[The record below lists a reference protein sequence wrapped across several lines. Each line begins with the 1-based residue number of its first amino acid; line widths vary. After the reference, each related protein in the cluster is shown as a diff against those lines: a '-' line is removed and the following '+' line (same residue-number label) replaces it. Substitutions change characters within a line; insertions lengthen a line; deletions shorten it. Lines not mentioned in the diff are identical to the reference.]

1 MKLTAILL
9 STASRRVETHQLM
22 VGAVTTSN
30 IEAARDFLTNRAK
43 LLGLSMR
50 DWSFERGEVRVWA
63 SA

>member
-9 STASRRVETHQLM
+9 GTNSRRVETHQLM
-22 VGAVTTSN
+22 VEAVTAGN
-30 IEAARDFLTNRAK
+30 IDAARDFLVRRAA
-43 LLGLSMR
+43 LLNLSMR

>member
-22 VGAVTTSN
+22 VGAATTSN
-30 IEAARDFLTNRAK
+30 IEAARDFLANRAK